1 MNVEETTFHLFF
13 TCPFSQHCW
22 QFFGIQWNLT
32 TDFLQMMI
40 QAKQA
45 FPYPFFMEVF
55 IISAWQIWKQRN
67 NLIFMRGPPSF
78 SSWRR
83 SLKDEARLQAYRIS
97 ENKRSVFLS
106 WVDSSV

>member
-1 MNVEETTFHLFF
+1 MNVEETAFHLFL
-13 TCPFSQHCW
+13 TCSFSQHYW
-22 QFFGIQWNLT
+22 QFLGIQGNLM

-67 NLIFMRGPPSF
+67 DLIFMRTSF
-78 SSWRR
+78 
-83 SLKDEARLQAYRIS
+83 LLFLEKIS
-97 ENKRSVFLS
+97 QR
-106 WVDSSV
+106 